1 MDFLSSIGEW
11 FDAATAAIERF
22 ITLLFGSSNRRRI
35 RKFGFERDERSGK
48 QRIFPGSYLDRIN
61 KQEADWQKLSDEELK
76 QTTTKLRAR
85 LAAGETLDDVLPEAF
100 AAVR

>member
-48 QRIFPGSYLDRIN
+48 QRFFPGS
-61 KQEADWQKLSDEELK
+61 
-76 QTTTKLRAR
+76 
-85 LAAGETLDDVLPEAF
+85 
-100 AAVR
+100 